1 MQLSKIDM
9 NCRSNQTGESM
20 NTHDGIHQVI
30 KAGVNSRF
38 VIQIP
43 DGKGLEGGFIQE

>member
-9 NCRSNQTGESM
+9 NRRSNQTGESM

-43 DGKGLEGGFIQE
+43 DGEGLEGGFTQ

>member
-1 MQLSKIDM
+1 M
-9 NCRSNQTGESM
+9 NRRSNQTGESM
-20 NTHDGIHQVI
+20 NTHDGVHQVI
-30 KAGVNSRF
+30 KAGVNSYF

>member
-9 NCRSNQTGESM
+9 NRRSNQTKESM

-30 KAGVNSRF
+30 KAGVNSCF

-43 DGKGLEGGFIQE
+43 DGEGLEGRLTQ

>member
-1 MQLSKIDM
+1 MQLSKFDM
-9 NCRSNQTGESM
+9 NHCNNQTGESM
-20 NTHDGIHQVI
+20 KTHDDIHQVI

-43 DGKGLEGGFIQE
+43 DGEGLEGGFT

>member
-9 NCRSNQTGESM
+9 NRRSNQTGESM

-38 VIQIP
+38 VIRIS
-43 DGKGLEGGFIQE
+43 DGEGLEGGFTQ

>member
-9 NCRSNQTGESM
+9 NHRSNQTGESM

-30 KAGVNSRF
+30 KAEVNSRF
-38 VIQIP
+38 VIHIS
-43 DGKGLEGGFIQE
+43 DEEGLEGGFTQ